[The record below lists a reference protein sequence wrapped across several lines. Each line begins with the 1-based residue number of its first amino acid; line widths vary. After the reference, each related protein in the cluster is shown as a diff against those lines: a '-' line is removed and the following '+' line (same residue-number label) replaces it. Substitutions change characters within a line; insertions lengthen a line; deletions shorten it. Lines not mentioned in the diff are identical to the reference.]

1 MLRVEARGEQRW
13 LVGHDLEVCLQDFAH
28 SRRSVTGPVLLLASG
43 PSANEFPLPRYRSLP
58 VVAMNGS
65 IVRCVDEGIRP
76 FYYLCDDPNF
86 VIGRPALAL
95 MGVSHG
101 EHLAMS
107 LDVLQAIHAADA
119 TALNGKKIYLL
130 ERVNRQEGKAVMSDR
145 AYAWSIRND
154 DELISNFS
162 LLRRKPNRIGFSLNL
177 KRGYFGSRTI
187 PFGAL
192 QLVCHLGFR
201 QVFVVGMD
209 LRQGGGR
216 FYEKGEA
223 ALPSSL
229 DEDFEQYIL
238 PSFALMARK
247 ILPRTGMQVFNL
259 SRVSRMPERVIPKI
273 TLQRLDELLGVQS
286 DASTQTAPAN
296 TP

>member
-1 MLRVEARGEQRW
+1 MLKVEARGEQRW
-13 LVGHDLEVCLQDFAH
+13 LVAQDLEVCLQDFAQ
-28 SRRSVTGPVLLLASG
+28 SRRTVSGPVLLLASG
-43 PSANEFPLPRYRSLP
+43 PSANEFPLERYRSLP

-95 MGVSHG
+95 MGVSHA

-107 LDVLQAIHAADA
+107 LDVLQAIHSADA
-119 TALNGKKIYLL
+119 TALNGKNIYLL
-130 ERVNRQEGKAVMSDR
+130 ERVNRQDGKAVMSDR

-177 KRGYFGSRTI
+177 QRGYFGSRTI

-192 QLVCHLGFR
+192 QLACHLGFG

-209 LRQGGGR
+209 LRQSGGR

-229 DEDFEQYIL
+229 DEDFERYIL
-238 PSFALMARK
+238 PSFELMARK
-247 ILPRTGMQVFNL
+247 VLPRTAMQVFNL
-259 SRVSRMPERVIPKI
+259 SSVSRMPERVIPKI
-273 TLQRLDELLGVQS
+273 TLERLDELLGVRH
-286 DASTQTAPAN
+286 DAPTQTAPSNAQ
-296 TP
+296 

>member
-1 MLRVEARGEQRW
+1 MLRVEVRGEERW
-13 LVGHDLEVCLQDFAH
+13 LVGPDIEVCLQDFAQ
-28 SRRSVTGPVLLLASG
+28 SRSCDTGPVLLLASG
-43 PSANEFPLPRYRSLP
+43 PSASDFPLHNYRSLP

-65 IVRCVDEGIRP
+65 IVRCVDEGIQP

-86 VIGRPALAL
+86 VMGRASLAL
-95 MGVSHG
+95 MGVSHS

-107 LDVLQAIHAADA
+107 LDVLQAIHSADA

-130 ERVNRQEGKAVMSDR
+130 ERVNRQEDKAVLSDR

-247 ILPRTGMQVFNL
+247 ILPKTGMQVFNL
-259 SRVSRMPERVIPKI
+259 SSVSRMPEQIIPKI
-273 TLQRLDELLGVQS
+273 TLQRLDELLGVPS
-286 DASTQTAPAN
+286 DASTQTGPS
-296 TP
+296 TVR

>member
-1 MLRVEARGEQRW
+1 MLQLEARGDNRW
-13 LVGHDLEVCLQDFAH
+13 LVTTGFEIRLQDFAE
-28 SRRSVTGPVLLLASG
+28 SQGSMNGPVFLLASG
-43 PSANEFPLPRYRSLP
+43 PSANSFPLSRYSPLP

-65 IVRCVDEGIRP
+65 IVRCVDEAITP

-86 VIGRPALAL
+86 VKGRPQLAL
-95 MGVSHG
+95 LGVGHSK
-101 EHLAMS
+101 HLAMS
-107 LDVLQAIHAADA
+107 LDVLQAIHSVDA
-119 TALNGKKIYLL
+119 SALAGKSIYLL
-130 ERVNRQEGKAVMSDR
+130 ERVNREQGKAVLSDR

-154 DELISNFS
+154 ADLISNFS

-209 LRQGGGR
+209 LRQSGGR
-216 FYEKGEA
+216 FYEEGAA

-238 PSFALMARK
+238 PGFQLMAKK
-247 ILPRTGMQVFNL
+247 IAPKTGLRVFNL
-259 SRVSRMPERVIPKI
+259 SSESRLPGSVVPKI
-273 TLQRLDELLGVQS
+273 DVDTLDQLIRPYLVK
-286 DASTQTAPAN
+286 PAV
-296 TP
+296 PSSGQ

>member
-1 MLRVEARGEQRW
+1 MLKVEARGEQRW
-13 LVGHDLEVCLQDFAH
+13 LVAQGLEVCLQDFAQ
-28 SRRSVTGPVLLLASG
+28 SRRTVSGPVLLLASG
-43 PSANEFPLPRYRSLP
+43 PSANEFPLERYRSLP
-58 VVAMNGS
+58 IVAMNGS

-95 MGVSHG
+95 LGVSHA

-107 LDVLQAIHAADA
+107 LDVLQAIHSADA
-119 TALNGKKIYLL
+119 TALNGKHIYLL
-130 ERVNRQEGKAVMSDR
+130 ERVNRQDGKATMSDR

-177 KRGYFGSRTI
+177 QRGYFGSRTI

-192 QLVCHLGFR
+192 QLACHLGFG

-209 LRQGGGR
+209 LRQSGGR

-229 DEDFEQYIL
+229 DEDFERYIL
-238 PSFALMARK
+238 PSFELMARK
-247 ILPRTGMQVFNL
+247 VLPRTAMHVFNL
-259 SRVSRMPERVIPKI
+259 SSVSRMPERVIPKI
-273 TLQRLDELLGVQS
+273 TLERLDELLCVRH
-286 DASTQTAPAN
+286 DAPTQTGPSSAQ
-296 TP
+296 

>member
-1 MLRVEARGEQRW
+1 VLQLEARGDDRW
-13 LVGHDLEVCLQDFAH
+13 LVATGFEVRLQDFAE
-28 SRRSVTGPVLLLASG
+28 SQGSMNGPVLLLASG
-43 PSANEFPLPRYRSLP
+43 PSANNFPLGRYSRLP

-65 IVRCVDEGIRP
+65 IVRCVEEGLAP
-76 FYYLCDDPNF
+76 LYYLCDDPNF
-86 VIGRPALAL
+86 VVGRPQLAL
-95 MGVSHG
+95 LGVGHSK
-101 EHLAMS
+101 HLAMS
-107 LDVLQAIHAADA
+107 LDVLQAIHSLDA
-119 TALNGKKIYLL
+119 TALTGKSIYLL
-130 ERVNRQEGKAVMSDR
+130 ERVNRAQGKAVLSDR

-154 DELISNFS
+154 ADLISNFS

-209 LRQGGGR
+209 LRQNGGR
-216 FYEKGEA
+216 FYEKGAA

-238 PSFALMARK
+238 PSFQLMAKK
-247 ILPRTGMQVFNL
+247 IAPKTGLQVFNL
-259 SRVSRMPERVIPKI
+259 SSESRLPASVVPKI
-273 TLQRLDELLGVQS
+273 DVDTLDELVRAYLADVKP
-286 DASTQTAPAN
+286 ASSSAGQ
-296 TP
+296 

>member
-1 MLRVEARGEQRW
+1 MLRVETRGDDRW
-13 LVGHDLEVCLQDFAH
+13 LVGLDLEVCLQDFAQ
-28 SRRSVTGPVLLLASG
+28 SRGSVTGPVLLLASG
-43 PSANEFPLPRYRSLP
+43 PSASEFPLHNYRSLP

-86 VIGRPALAL
+86 VTGRPALAL
-95 MGVSHG
+95 MGVGHG

-107 LDVLQAIHAADA
+107 LDVLQAIHSADA

-130 ERVNRQEGKAVMSDR
+130 ERVNRQDGRAVMSDR

-192 QLVCHLGFR
+192 QLACHLGFR
-201 QVFVVGMD
+201 QVFLVGLD
-209 LRQGGGR
+209 LRQNGGR

-259 SRVSRMPERVIPKI
+259 SGVSRMPERVIPKI
-273 TLQRLDELLGVQS
+273 TLQRLDELLGDQS
-286 DASTQTAPAN
+286 DASTQTAPSNA
-296 TP
+296 P